1 MMTIGRFII
10 NMTILDYIWKP
21 FFKLM
26 KYNKPV
32 GTVYNIYVGPI
43 FINFIKLKKTND
55 ETLH

>member
-1 MMTIGRFII
+1 MMTIGRYII

-32 GTVYNIYVGPI
+32 GTIYNIYVGPI
-43 FINFIKLKKTND
+43 FINFIKLKKD
-55 ETLH
+55 